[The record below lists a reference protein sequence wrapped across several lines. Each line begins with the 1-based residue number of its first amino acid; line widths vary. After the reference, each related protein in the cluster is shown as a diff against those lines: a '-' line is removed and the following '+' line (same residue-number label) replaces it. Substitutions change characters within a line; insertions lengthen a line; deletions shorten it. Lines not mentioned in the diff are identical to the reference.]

1 MNNCYKKDEW
11 LIIEEG
17 FHPDLNRESESIF
30 SLGNGYMG
38 QRANFEEQYSGD
50 SLLGSYIAGVYYPD
64 KTRVGWWKNGYPE
77 YFAKVLNAPKW
88 IGIDI
93 SVNGK
98 PVDLATAKIISFT
111 RTLNM
116 KEGYLD
122 RNFRINVSKN
132 KTLEFHSRRFLSMS
146 EPDAGIVRYSI
157 KSIDFVGVMGF
168 NVYLDSDVRNE
179 DANYGKK
186 FWKEVRRETA
196 VGMGILISSCHG
208 NVL

>member
-1 MNNCYKKDEW
+1 
-11 LIIEEG
+11 
-17 FHPDLNRESESIF
+17 
-30 SLGNGYMG
+30 
-38 QRANFEEQYSGD
+38 
-50 SLLGSYIAGVYYPD
+50 
-64 KTRVGWWKNGYPE
+64 
-77 YFAKVLNAPKW
+77 
-88 IGIDI
+88 
-93 SVNGK
+93 
-98 PVDLATAKIISFT
+98 
-111 RTLNM
+111 M

-157 KSIDFVGVMGF
+157 KSIDFEGVIGF

-196 VGMGILISSCHG
+196 AGMGILISRTMKTDFHVATGMCFEIYKNNKDHFSQTFS
-208 NVL
+208 NQP